1 MEDLISF
8 VESKGGRISQNEQGE
23 FVWVD
28 LTNQKVDDQ
37 DLDIFMQSGVSQIT
51 YLFLSGTQVTDEGL
65 AKLTYLRRLEDLDLG
80 GTEIAGIGFANVK
93 FSSLKKLSLYEC
105 DMLTVD
111 GFKEIV
117 NCQNLEKL
125 DLIESNID
133 DQFLQEIAKLPRLKT
148 LWADYTRLTNA
159 GLPYLN
165 DMTQLKSLST
175 RGTAVT
181 REGMLQLW
189 KHLPDLNK
197 ELIM

>member
-23 FVWVD
+23 FAWVD
-28 LTNQKVDDQ
+28 LTDQKVDDQ
-37 DLDIFMQSGVSQIT
+37 DLDIFMQSGASQIT

-80 GTEIAGIGFANVK
+80 CTKIARIGFTNVK

>member
-1 MEDLISF
+1 MEELISF

-23 FVWVD
+23 FAWVY

-37 DLDIFMQSGVSQIT
+37 DLDIFMQSSASQIT
-51 YLFLSGTQVTDEGL
+51 YLSLYGTQVTDEGL
-65 AKLTYLRRLEDLDLG
+65 AKLASLYCLEKLDLG
-80 GTEIAGIGFANVK
+80 RTKITGTGFANVK
-93 FSSLKKLSLYEC
+93 FTSLQNLYLRRC
-105 DMLTVD
+105 RKLTVD
-111 GFKEIV
+111 GFQQIV
-117 NCQNLEKL
+117 KCQNLEKL
-125 DLIESNID
+125 DLVESNID
-133 DQFLQEIAKLPRLKT
+133 DPFLQEIAKLPKLKT
-148 LWADYTRLTNA
+148 VWADHTRLTNA